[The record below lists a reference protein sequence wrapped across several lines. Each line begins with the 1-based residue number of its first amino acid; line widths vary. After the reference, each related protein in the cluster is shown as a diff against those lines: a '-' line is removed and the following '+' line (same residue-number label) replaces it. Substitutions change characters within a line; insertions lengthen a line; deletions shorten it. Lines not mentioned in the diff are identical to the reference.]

1 MKRSGNKP
9 VVMTAVFTASLLALS
24 VQAASRASSNAT
36 NGVDLLSG
44 YNKLWTPGATW
55 NTGTPTALG
64 APILQRNVQY
74 VIDLSHTRTHDQEV
88 AAYYDDRRDQSYSLI
103 SGLGSLANAYLA
115 GSGAFTTIP
124 VFDAS
129 TQTVQYQDQGNGSGD
144 VNSQLGKVA
153 QLVKAIRNDASTSS
167 AKSFYQYPRPWRQTS
182 EDIVAPSLHPERS
195 QTPQTDGGFPSGH
208 TNAAYLSA
216 IGYGYAVPQRLG
228 DELFRASELG
238 NNRIVAGMHSPLDVI
253 GGRITATYFAID
265 NLVNNAQLRSDAF
278 AQAQAYFAQVC
289 GGDINNCVPSVDPAT
304 DQQSQHA
311 QDKALYTAR
320 LTYGFAPIGATN
332 LAPVVPVNAEV
343 LLETRFPYLS
353 ASQRRDILASTEL
366 SSGYVV
372 IDESNGYGRLN
383 LMAAADGY
391 GAFNGNVS
399 VTMDASLGGFNAR
412 DAWRNDIGGSGSLTK
427 SGSGELTLSGFNT
440 YSGGT
445 LIDGGTLRGYAHAF
459 GSGDIT
465 DNATL
470 VLDQSVNDTLANNL
484 RGTGSLVK
492 TGVGSLSLTGNSDFS
507 GTTSVNQ
514 GRLAINGNLGNS
526 AVTVNSGATLGGNGS
541 LASLRV
547 AQGGILAPG
556 NSVGQLNVNGN
567 VTLDQGAIYQ
577 VETDATGRADR
588 LVANGSIAVNG
599 ATLALVSS
607 PYWQP
612 LGSYQL
618 LSAGNGLSGSFGQ
631 IQSDFAFL
639 TPTLSY
645 GANQATLSLP
655 RNGVAF
661 ADLADGRNAR
671 AAAAGLD
678 AAGAGNALWNQVAA
692 TNAAGARSTFQSLG
706 NELHATTKTVLVEDS
721 RLVRNAMAERL
732 HEAQN
737 DAPSSAGI
745 QGLAGTPERGLVW
758 TQALGAWGR
767 NDGSHAAS
775 SLDSHSRGLLIGAD
789 IPLDNGWRAGAL
801 VGFGHTDLDLRD
813 ESGSV
818 DSTDYHLGLYAGT
831 QWDALSLKLGLA
843 YSWHSVEARRD
854 LLILGSDQHLAPD
867 YDAGTTQAF
876 GELAYRIDAGNL
888 SLSPF
893 ANLAQV
899 HLQTDGFH
907 ERSGALAL
915 DNPRQTTDVTFST
928 LGLRLASKPLG
939 DWKVVPSATLGWR
952 HAFGDSTPEHEAAFA
967 GGPDFKLVG
976 APIAREAAVVQGA
989 LDMALTET
997 VSLGLGYDGQ
1007 LSGRSKDQDLSAKL
1021 SWRF

>member
-278 AQAQAYFAQVC
+278 TQAQAYFAQVC

-399 VTMDASLGGFNAR
+399 VNMDASLGGFNAR

-445 LIDGGTLRGYAHAF
+445 LINGGTLRGYAHAF

-612 LGSYQL
+612 LSSYQL

-671 AAAAGLD
+671 ATAAGLD

-732 HEAQN
+732 HEAQD

-843 YSWHSVEARRD
+843 HSWHSVEARRD

-867 YDAGTTQAF
+867 YDPGTTQAF

-915 DNPRQTTDVTFST
+915 DNPRQNTDVTFST

-939 DWKVVPSATLGWR
+939 DWKVVPSAALGWR

-1007 LSGRSKDQDLSAKL
+1007 LSGRSKDQDLNAKL

>member
-9 VVMTAVFTASLLALS
+9 AVITAVFTASLLAVS
-24 VQAASRASSNAT
+24 VQAASRSGSNAT

-44 YNKLWTPGATW
+44 YSKLWTPGATW
-55 NTGTPTALG
+55 NTGSPTALG

-103 SGLGSLANAYLA
+103 SGLGPLAEAYRVGA
-115 GSGAFTTIP
+115 GAFTTIP
-124 VFDAS
+124 QFDAS
-129 TQTVQYQDQGNGSGD
+129 TQTVKYEDQGNGSGD
-144 VNSQLGKVA
+144 IHSRLGKVA
-153 QLVKAIRNDASTSS
+153 QLVKAIRDDASTSS
-167 AKSFYQYPRPWRQTS
+167 AKNFYQYPRPWRQTS
-182 EDIVAPSLHPERS
+182 EDIVAPSLRPARS
-195 QTPQTDGGFPSGH
+195 QTPASDGGFPSGH
-208 TNAAYLSA
+208 TNAAYLA
-216 IGYGYAVPQRLG
+216 GIGYGYAVPQRLG
-228 DELFRASELG
+228 EELFRASELG

-278 AQAQAYFAQVC
+278 AQAQAYFAQQC
-289 GGDINNCVPSVDPAT
+289 GGDINNCVAQVDPAT

-311 QDKALYTAR
+311 RDRALYTAR
-320 LTYGFAPIGATN
+320 MTYGFAPVGPTN

-399 VTMDASLGGFNAR
+399 VNMDASQGGFNVL
-412 DAWRNDIGGSGSLTK
+412 DAWRNNISGSGSLTK
-427 SGSGELTLSGFNT
+427 NGSGELTLTGLNT

-445 LIDGGTLRGYAHAF
+445 LINGGTLRGHAQAF

-470 VLDQSVNDTLANNL
+470 ILEQSVNDSLANRLHGN
-484 RGTGSLVK
+484 GSLVK
-492 TGVGSLSLTGNSDFS
+492 TGVGSLSLTGNSDFA
-507 GTTSVNQ
+507 GTTRIDQ

-526 AVTVNSGATLGGNGS
+526 AVTVNTGATLGGNGS
-541 LASLRV
+541 LASLHV

-556 NSVGQLNVNGN
+556 NSVGQLDVNGN
-567 VTLDQGAIYQ
+567 ATLDQASIYQ
-577 VETDATGRADR
+577 VETDASNRADR
-588 LVANGSIAVNG
+588 LVATGSIAVNG

-618 LSAGNGLSGSFGQ
+618 LSAGNRLSGRFGQ

-645 GANQATLSLP
+645 SANQAILSLP

-671 AAAAGLD
+671 SAAEGLD
-678 AAGAGNALWNQVAA
+678 KAGAGNALWNQVVA
-692 TNAAGARSTFQSLG
+692 TNATGARSTFQSLG
-706 NELHATTKTVLVEDS
+706 NELHASTKTVLVEDS

-732 HEAQN
+732 HDAQD
-737 DAPSSAGI
+737 DAPSGSGI
-745 QGLAGTPERGLVW
+745 QGLAGSPERGLVW

-767 NDGSHAAS
+767 NDGSHDAS
-775 SLDSHSRGLLIGAD
+775 SLDSHSHGLLIGSD
-789 IPLDNGWRAGAL
+789 IPLDNGWRVGGL
-801 VGFGHTDLDLRD
+801 VGLGHTDLDLRD
-813 ESGSV
+813 ESGSL
-818 DSTDYHLGLYAGT
+818 DSTNYHLGLYAG
-831 QWDALSLKLGLA
+831 QHWDAFSLKLGLA
-843 YSWHSVEARRD
+843 HSWHSVAAQRD
-854 LLILGSDQHLAPD
+854 LAVLGSNQHLAPD
-867 YDAGTTQAF
+867 YDADTTQAF
-876 GELAYRIDAGNL
+876 GELAYRIDAGSLN
-888 SLSPF
+888 LSPF

-899 HLQTDGFH
+899 HLRTDGFH

-915 DNPRQTTDVTFST
+915 DNPRQNTDVTFST

-952 HAFGDSTPEHEAAFA
+952 HAFGDTTPEHEAAFA
-967 GGPDFKLVG
+967 GGPDFKLMG
-976 APIAREAAVVQGA
+976 APIARESAVMQGA
-989 LDMALTET
+989 LDMALSET

-1007 LSGRSKDQDLSAKL
+1007 LSGRTKDQDLKARL

>member
-9 VVMTAVFTASLLALS
+9 ALLTVVFAASLLALS
-24 VQAASRASSNAT
+24 VQAASRSGNNAI

-55 NTGTPTALG
+55 NTGTPTAFG
-64 APILQRNVQY
+64 APILQRNIQY
-74 VIDLSHTRTHDQEV
+74 VVDLAKTRTQAQEM

-103 SGLGSLANAYLA
+103 SGLGSLANGYLA

-129 TQTVQYQDQGNGSGD
+129 TQTTKYNDNGNGAGD
-144 VNSQLGKVA
+144 ANSQLGKVV
-153 QLVKAIRNDASTSS
+153 QLVQAIRNDASTTP
-167 AKSFYQYPRPWRQTS
+167 AKNAYQYPRPWRQAS
-182 EDIVAPSLHPERS
+182 VDIVPLSLRPALS
-195 QTPQTDGGFPSGH
+195 TTPQSDGGFPSGH
-208 TNAAYLSA
+208 TNAAYLA
-216 IGYGYAVPQRLG
+216 AMGFGYAVPQRLG
-228 DELFRASELG
+228 EELFRASELG

-278 AQAQAYFAQVC
+278 AQAQAYFAQQC
-289 GGDINNCVPSVDPAT
+289 GGDINNCVDRIDPAT

-320 LTYGFAPIGATN
+320 MTYGFAPVGPTN

-343 LLETRFPYLS
+343 LLETRFPYLT

-391 GAFNGNVS
+391 AAFTGNVS
-399 VTMDASLGGFNAR
+399 VNLDASQGGFNAR
-412 DAWRNDIGGSGSLTK
+412 DAWRNDIAGSGSLTK
-427 SGSGELTLSGFNT
+427 NGSGELTLSGFNT

-445 LIDGGTLRGYAHAF
+445 VINGGTLRGHAQAF

-470 VLDQSVNDTLANNL
+470 VLDQSVNDSLANNL
-484 RGTGSLVK
+484 HGSGSLVK

-541 LASLRV
+541 LGSLRV
-547 AQGGILAPG
+547 AQGGVLAPG

-567 VTLDQGAIYQ
+567 VTLDQGSVYQ

-588 LVANGSIAVNG
+588 LVANGSITVNG

-612 LGSYQL
+612 RGSYQL
-618 LSAGNGLSGSFGQ
+618 LSAGNGLSGRFGP

-639 TPTLSY
+639 TPTLGY
-645 GANQATLSLP
+645 GANQATLSLA

-661 ADLADGRNAR
+661 ADLAEGRNAR

-678 AAGAGNALWNQVAA
+678 RAGVGNALWNQVAA
-692 TNAAGARSTFQSLG
+692 TNAAGAGSTFQSLG
-706 NELHATTKTVLVEDS
+706 NELHASTKTVLVENS
-721 RLVRNAMAERL
+721 RLVRTAMSDRL
-732 HEAQN
+732 SDAQ
-737 DAPSSAGI
+737 DELPSSSGI
-745 QGLAGTPERGLVW
+745 QGLAGSRERGLVW

-767 NDGSHAAS
+767 NDGSHDAS
-775 SLDSHSRGLLIGAD
+775 SLDSHSRSLLIGSD
-789 IPLDNGWRAGAL
+789 VPLDSGWRVGGL
-801 VGFGHTDLDLRD
+801 VGFGHTDLDLRG
-813 ESGSV
+813 ESGSA
-818 DSTDYHLGLYAGT
+818 DSTDYHLGLYAG
-831 QWDALSLKLGLA
+831 QRWDALSLKLGLA
-843 YSWHSVEARRD
+843 HSWHQVEARRN
-854 LLILGSDQHLAPD
+854 LAILGNDQRLAPD
-867 YDAGTTQAF
+867 YDAGTSQAF
-876 GELAYRIDAGNL
+876 GELAYRIERGSL
-888 SLSPF
+888 SLEPF

-899 HLQTDGFH
+899 HLQTDAFR
-907 ERSGALAL
+907 ERSGALEL
-915 DNPRQTTDVTFST
+915 DSRRQTTDATFST
-928 LGLRLASKPLG
+928 LGLRLAAKPLG
-939 DWKVVPSATLGWR
+939 GLKVVPSATLGWR
-952 HAFGDSTPEHEAAFA
+952 HAFGDTTPEQESAFA

-976 APIAREAAVVQGA
+976 APIARDAAVVRGA
-989 LDMALTET
+989 LDLTLSET

-1007 LSGRSKDQDLSAKL
+1007 LSSHAKDQDLDVRL

>member
-1 MKRSGNKP
+1 
-9 VVMTAVFTASLLALS
+9 MTAVFTASLLALS

>member
-1 MKRSGNKP
+1 
-9 VVMTAVFTASLLALS
+9 MTAVFTASLLALS
-24 VQAASRASSNAT
+24 VQAASRSSSNAT

-55 NTGTPTALG
+55 NTGSPTALG
-64 APILQRNVQY
+64 APILQRNEQY
-74 VIDLSHTRTHDQEV
+74 VIDLAHTRTHDQEV

-124 VFDAS
+124 VFDDS
-129 TQTVQYQDQGNGSGD
+129 TQTVKYEDQGNGSGD
-144 VNSQLGKVA
+144 VNSRLGKVA
-153 QLVKAIRNDASTSS
+153 ELVKAIRNDASTSS
-167 AKSFYQYPRPWRQTS
+167 AKNFYQYPRPWRQTS
-182 EDIVAPSLHPERS
+182 EDIVPLSLHPERS
-195 QTPQTDGGFPSGH
+195 QTPQSDGGFPSGH
-208 TNAAYLSA
+208 TNAAYLAA

-228 DELFRASELG
+228 EELFRASELG

-289 GGDINNCVPSVDPAT
+289 GGDINNCVDKIDPAT
-304 DQQSQHA
+304 DRQSQHA

-320 LTYGFAPIGATN
+320 LTYGFAPVGPTN

-391 GAFNGNVS
+391 AAFNGNVS
-399 VTMDASLGGFNAR
+399 VNMDASLGGFNAR

-427 SGSGELTLSGFNT
+427 NGSGELILSGFNT

-445 LIDGGTLRGYAHAF
+445 VINGGTLRGYAQAF

-470 VLDQSVNDTLANNL
+470 VLDQSVNDSLANNL
-484 RGTGSLVK
+484 HGNGSLVK

-507 GTTSVNQ
+507 GTTTVDQ

-567 VTLDQGAIYQ
+567 VTLDQGSIYQ

-588 LVANGSIAVNG
+588 LVASGSIAVNG

-706 NELHATTKTVLVEDS
+706 NELHASTKTVLVEDS

-732 HEAQN
+732 HEAQD

-767 NDGSHAAS
+767 NDGSHDAS
-775 SLDSHSRGLLIGAD
+775 SLDSHSHGLLIGAD
-789 IPLDNGWRAGAL
+789 LPLDSGWRAGGL
-801 VGFGHTDLDLRD
+801 IGFGHTDLDLRD
-813 ESGSV
+813 ESGSAT
-818 DSTDYHLGLYAGT
+818 STDYHLGLYAGN

-843 YSWHSVEARRD
+843 HTWHSVEARRD
-854 LLILGSDQHLAPD
+854 LMILGSNQHLAPD

-888 SLSPF
+888 NLSPF
-893 ANLAQV
+893 ANLAHV

-915 DNPRQTTDVTFST
+915 DNPRQNTDVTFST
-928 LGLRLASKPLG
+928 LGVRLASKPLG

-952 HAFGDSTPEHEAAFA
+952 HAFGDTTPEHEAAFA
-967 GGPDFKLVG
+967 GGPNFTVVG

-1007 LSGRSKDQDLSAKL
+1007 LSGRSKDQDLNAKL

>member
-1 MKRSGNKP
+1 VKRSGNKP
-9 VVMTAVFTASLLALS
+9 VVMTAVFTASVLALS

-44 YNKLWTPGATW
+44 YSKLWTPGATW

-144 VNSQLGKVA
+144 VTSQLGKVA

-445 LIDGGTLRGYAHAF
+445 LINGGTLRGYAHAF

-618 LSAGNGLSGSFGQ
+618 LSAGTGLSGSFGQ

-732 HEAQN
+732 HEAQD

-813 ESGSV
+813 ESGSA
-818 DSTDYHLGLYAGT
+818 DSIDYHLGLYAGT

-843 YSWHSVEARRD
+843 HSWHSVEARRD

-967 GGPDFKLVG
+967 GGPDFQLVG

-1007 LSGRSKDQDLSAKL
+1007 LSGRSKDQDLNAKL

>member
-1 MKRSGNKP
+1 MKRSAKKP
-9 VVMTAVFTASLLALS
+9 AVITAVFTASLLAVS
-24 VQAASRASSNAT
+24 VQAASRSGNNAI

-64 APILQRNVQY
+64 APILQRNIQY
-74 VIDLSHTRTHDQEV
+74 VVDLSKTRTQAQEI
-88 AAYYDDRRDQSYSLI
+88 AAYYDDRRDQSYSMI
-103 SGLGSLANAYLA
+103 SGLGSLASAYQA
-115 GSGAFTTIP
+115 ASGAFTTIP

-129 TQTVQYQDQGNGSGD
+129 TQTTKYTDNGNGAGD
-144 VNSQLGKVA
+144 ANSQLGKVV
-153 QLVKAIRNDASTSS
+153 QLVQAIRNDASTTP
-167 AKSFYQYPRPWRQTS
+167 AKNAYQYPRPWRQAGV
-182 EDIVAPSLHPERS
+182 DIVPLSLRPALS
-195 QTPQTDGGFPSGH
+195 TTPQTDGGFPSGH
-208 TNAAYLSA
+208 TNAAYLAA
-216 IGYGYAVPQRLG
+216 IGFGYAVPQRLSE
-228 DELFRASELG
+228 ELFRASELG
-238 NNRIVAGMHSPLDVI
+238 NNRILAGMHSPLDVI

-278 AQAQAYFAQVC
+278 AQAQAFFTQQC
-289 GGDINNCVPSVDPAT
+289 GGDINNCMDKIDPAT
-304 DQQSQHA
+304 DRQSQHA

-320 LTYGFAPIGATN
+320 MTYGFAPVGPTN

-353 ASQRRDILASTEL
+353 ASQRRDVLASTEL

-391 GAFNGNVS
+391 AAFNGNVS
-399 VTMDASLGGFNAR
+399 VNMDASLGGFNAR

-427 SGSGELTLSGFNT
+427 NGSGELILSGFNT

-445 LIDGGTLRGYAHAF
+445 VINGGTLRGYAQAF

-470 VLDQSVNDTLANNL
+470 VLDQSVNDSLANNL
-484 RGTGSLVK
+484 HGNGSLVK

-507 GTTSVNQ
+507 GSTTVNQ

-547 AQGGILAPG
+547 TQGGILAPG

-567 VTLDQGAIYQ
+567 VTLDQGSIYQ

-588 LVANGSIAVNG
+588 LVASGTIAVNG

-618 LSAGNGLSGSFGQ
+618 LSAGNGLTGSFGQ

-645 GANQATLSLP
+645 SASQATLSLP

-678 AAGAGNALWNQVAA
+678 SAGAGNALWNQVAA

-706 NELHATTKTVLVEDS
+706 NELHASTKTVLVEDS

-732 HEAQN
+732 HDAQD
-737 DAPSSAGI
+737 DAPSSSGI

-767 NDGSHAAS
+767 NDGSHDAS
-775 SLDSHSRGLLIGAD
+775 SLDSHSHGLLIGAD
-789 IPLDNGWRAGAL
+789 LPLDGGWRAGGL

-813 ESGSV
+813 ESGSAT
-818 DSTDYHLGLYAGT
+818 STDYHLGLYAGN

-843 YSWHSVEARRD
+843 HSWHSVEARRD
-854 LLILGSDQHLAPD
+854 LTILGANQHLAPD

-888 SLSPF
+888 NLSPF
-893 ANLAQV
+893 ANLAHV

-907 ERSGALAL
+907 ERSGALDL
-915 DNPRQTTDVTFST
+915 DNPRQNTDVTFST

-952 HAFGDSTPEHEAAFA
+952 HAFGDTTPEHQAAFA

-989 LDMALTET
+989 LDMQLTEV

-1007 LSGRSKDQDLSAKL
+1007 LSGRSKDEDLNARL

>member
-9 VVMTAVFTASLLALS
+9 AVMAAVFTASLLALS

-216 IGYGYAVPQRLG
+216 LGYGYAVPQRLG
-228 DELFRASELG
+228 EELFRASELG

-265 NLVNNAQLRSDAF
+265 NLVNNAQLRSDAL

-399 VTMDASLGGFNAR
+399 VTMDASQGGFNAR

-427 SGSGELTLSGFNT
+427 NGSGELTLSGFNT

-445 LIDGGTLRGYAHAF
+445 LINGGTLRGYAHAF

-484 RGTGSLVK
+484 HGTGSLVK

-507 GTTSVNQ
+507 GTTRVDQ

-541 LASLRV
+541 LGSLRV

-567 VTLDQGAIYQ
+567 VTLDQGSVYQ

-618 LSAGNGLSGSFGQ
+618 LSAGNGLSGSFGS

-692 TNAAGARSTFQSLG
+692 TNATGARSTFQSLG

-732 HEAQN
+732 HEAQ
-737 DAPSSAGI
+737 DEAPSSAGI
-745 QGLAGTPERGLVW
+745 QGLAGSRERGLVW

-767 NDGSHAAS
+767 NDGSHDAS

-801 VGFGHTDLDLRD
+801 VGFGHTNLDLRD
-813 ESGSV
+813 ESGSA

-843 YSWHSVEARRD
+843 HSWHSVEARRE
-854 LLILGSDQHLAPD
+854 LLILGSDQRLAPD

-876 GELAYRIDAGNL
+876 GELAYRIDAGSL

-952 HAFGDSTPEHEAAFA
+952 HAFGDTTPEHEAAFA

-989 LDMALTET
+989 LDLALSET

-1007 LSGRSKDQDLSAKL
+1007 LSGHSKDQDLNAKL